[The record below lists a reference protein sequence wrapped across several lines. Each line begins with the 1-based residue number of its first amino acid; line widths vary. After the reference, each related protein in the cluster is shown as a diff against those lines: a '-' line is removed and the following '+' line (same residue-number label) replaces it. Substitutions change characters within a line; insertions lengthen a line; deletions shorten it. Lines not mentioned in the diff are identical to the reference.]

1 MSIFKRMLE
10 NSIKTLTNPVK
21 MLGSPGLKRRAGL
34 FAAYM
39 GGGYGFSYA
48 MDRQIE
54 HSRNYYGAERFAQ
67 EYGEGANMPGNLAKY
82 GVGWLMGGMSLI
94 DRDYISRGRNTYRYL
109 FGEGSKYS
117 KLLKRKSP
125 ITRTALTDGGYSTMR
140 VTEPFSKS
148 QHPIVMS
155 RRKSAQA
162 KLQKLKD
169 APQFGLLQMLSFS
182 SIVAGGSMSSGLA
195 NVMSSPQMGTIG
207 YGVGALGILGAGIAL
222 QARGKLGHAV
232 TGLGVIGAGGYAGL
246 KAGQRPMGGAAEGNI
261 IDFSDYN
268 NSAVRR
274 MNFSTAGLPIA
285 IERGRR
291 KFYD

>member
-1 MSIFKRMLE
+1 MNIFRNMLE
-10 NSIKTLTNPVK
+10 KSIKTLTNPVK

-82 GVGWLMGGMSLI
+82 GVGWLMGGMSLL

-109 FGEGSKYS
+109 FGEGSKHS
-117 KLLKRKSP
+117 RLLKRKSP
-125 ITRTALTDGGYSTMR
+125 ISRNAFTDGGYTTTR

-148 QHPIVMS
+148 KHPVVMS
-155 RRKSAQA
+155 RRKSAEA
-162 KLQKLKD
+162 RLQKLKD

-182 SIVAGGSMSSGLA
+182 SITAGGSLSSGLA
-195 NVMSSPQMGTIG
+195 NVMASPQMGSIG
-207 YGVGALGILGAGIAL
+207 YAAGALGILGAGVAL
-222 QARGKLGHAV
+222 HSRGKLGHAI
-232 TGLGVIGAGGYAGL
+232 TGLGTIGVGGYAGL

-261 IDFSDYN
+261 IDFNDYN

-274 MNFSTAGLPIA
+274 MNFSTAGLVQA
-285 IERGRR
+285 LDRNNRR
-291 KFYD
+291 Y

>member
-1 MSIFKRMLE
+1 MSIFKRMLDK
-10 NSIKTLTNPVK
+10 SIKTLTNPVK
-21 MLGSPGLKRRAGL
+21 MLGSSGLKRRAGL

-82 GVGWLMGGMSLI
+82 GVGWLMGGMSLL

-109 FGEGSKYS
+109 FGEGNRLQKTSKGLMKRIGNS
-117 KLLKRKSP
+117 NMSPNEKLK
-125 ITRTALTDGGYSTMR
+125 
-140 VTEPFSKS
+140 
-148 QHPIVMS
+148 
-155 RRKSAQA
+155 AQYRLYNRINP
-162 KLQKLKD
+162 KINKLKD

-182 SIVAGGSMSSGLA
+182 SIMAGGSMSSGLA
-195 NVMSSPQMGTIG
+195 NVMASPQMGSIG
-207 YGVGALGILGAGIAL
+207 YAAGALGILGAGIAL
-222 QARGKLGHAV
+222 HSRGKLGHAI
-232 TGLGVIGAGGYAGL
+232 TGLGTIGVGGYAGL